1 MGRKLRTLSDDLE
14 RAILATI
21 LAGRAEPTAVK
32 PEELSKT
39 GRAVLSAIHA
49 LEKPTYAGVA
59 LHLTEVQ
66 AFPKESVQDYLSA
79 LQKISSEA
87 NASEVLQTVR
97 DKQVLVELINAAQDM
112 LSKKGQIDVASLGGY
127 LERDPGSGGFGLAS
141 VAERVKDGLPAPPRG
156 LQLRS
161 LPDLVERTGGL
172 YGSWV
177 IGGEP
182 KLGKTALSWQVALDV
197 SSTNDIPVIYYDLEN
212 SFAVMMDHTRSI
224 YKGDLKRIREA
235 TRRIYH
241 RDSIRTLEAD
251 LQRVPAPALI
261 VVDHIQRLSSSVQ
274 FAKASLDKWIHRL
287 DSLKKRGYTILMI
300 SEIARSQYNSDAYI
314 GSFKESGEIEYA
326 AETGI
331 QLLRGSGETV
341 EIHVVA
347 NRHRPF
353 RGLASLVQRYND
365 WAFKEVSNRQ
375 EEGPID

>member
-1 MGRKLRTLSDDLE
+1 VRRKLQKLSDDLE

-21 LAGRAEPTAVK
+21 LAGRAESTAVK
-32 PEELSKT
+32 VEELSKT
-39 GRAVLSAIHA
+39 GRAVLAAINA

-87 NASEVLQTVR
+87 NATEVLQTVR

-112 LSKKGQIDVASLGGY
+112 LSRKGNIDVPSLGSY
-127 LERDPGSGGFGLAS
+127 LERDPVTGAHGLS
-141 VAERVKDGLPAPPRG
+141 TVAERVKDGFPPPPKG
-156 LQLRS
+156 LALAS
-161 LPDLVERTGGL
+161 LPSLVRQTGGI

-182 KLGKTALSWQVALDV
+182 KLGKTALAWQIALDT
-197 SSTNDIPVIYYDLEN
+197 SSTNDIPVLYYDLEN
-212 SFAVMMDHTRSI
+212 SFAVMMDHTKSI
-224 YKGDLKRIREA
+224 YKGDLKRARQA
-235 TRRIYH
+235 TSRLYH
-241 RDSIRTLEAD
+241 RDSIRSLEAD
-251 LQRVPAPALI
+251 LARVSAPALI

-287 DSLKKRGYTILMI
+287 DALKKRGYTVLMV

-331 QLLRGSGETV
+331 QLLRGSGETIEV
-341 EIHVVA
+341 HVVA

-353 RGLASLVQRYND
+353 RGMASLLQRYNE
-365 WAFKEVSNRQ
+365 WAFKEVGS
-375 EEGPID
+375 EEEERPVD